1 MGTHERKGQI
11 QGRDPDGA
19 PDVPESGNL
28 GNLRQSGQDL
38 LNAADDAINR
48 ALSGDSEAFLA
59 ANRQMG
65 GQ

>member
-1 MGTHERKGQI
+1 METNERSRQI
-11 QGRDPDGA
+11 QRQDADSAGTQKTGD
-19 PDVPESGNL
+19 L
-28 GNLRQSGQDL
+28 GNLRQAGEDL